1 MKAKTF
7 TLIVLIVGMALMSS
21 TSGTL
26 AQGQVPTPSAS
37 HKLRSGQALRTSQP
51 SRQEVGSEGLML
63 QQHSQNVELIGQI
76 GSVVNAVAV
85 QGQYAYIGVGPQL
98 IILDISNPAAPSEAG
113 YYDTPGSA
121 WGVAMAE
128 DYAYVADRAGGL
140 RIVDVSN
147 PSIPNE
153 VGSYIT
159 PGDAIGVAIAG
170 NYAYVAKA
178 DRGLRIVDVS
188 NPAAPTE
195 TGFYDTPGDA
205 YGVAVVGNY
214 AYVADGYG
222 GLRIVDVS
230 NPAAPTEAGF
240 YDTVGEA
247 KGVAVAGNYAY
258 VADYDDGLVILR
270 YLPHQIYL
278 PLVLANY

>member
-113 YYDTPGSA
+113 YYDTPGDA
-121 WGVAMAE
+121 W
-128 DYAYVADRAGGL
+128 
-140 RIVDVSN
+140 
-147 PSIPNE
+147 
-153 VGSYIT
+153 
-159 PGDAIGVAIAG
+159 
-170 NYAYVAKA
+170 
-178 DRGLRIVDVS
+178 
-188 NPAAPTE
+188 
-195 TGFYDTPGDA
+195 
-205 YGVAVVGNY
+205 GVAVVGNY